1 MKISPFS
8 VNVHW
13 DKRYPKVGTKDCPLQ
28 LFINLKTVQF
38 KVGLKLYCTE
48 REFQSLNSK
57 GGSQEIKELR
67 RKVEDYVR
75 KAEMILAKL
84 PKPTREGF
92 QRLFK
97 SETDIALSHKT
108 DIQFL
113 FEEYHEQLMKEDRI
127 RTATN
132 CIQAYKS
139 LKQYKSKL
147 FFEDIDEVFLK
158 GYMAWMRSKGCS
170 PATGQIYLRNLRTIF
185 NKAIREGYIS
195 ERFYPFKNYAI
206 GTSAKSKA
214 VLYPEHIKKLWEY
227 QPNGLRE
234 TRAKDLWF
242 FCYLGNG
249 MNFKDA
255 AYLKHKNIKGDKLSF
270 VREKTKRTNTV
281 SEKEVIVFLH
291 SESKKVI
298 QRWANSDG
306 QKDDYIFPFLNDTIS
321 EQEREKR
328 FKTIKRIT
336 NKSLN
341 RIGETLGL
349 PERLCLNLARHSF
362 ATMLKLNGTPLTFIS
377 DAMGHSN
384 VTTTEHYLKSIQD
397 RNIREISAQL
407 LKF

>member
-13 DKRYPKVGTKDCPLQ
+13 DKRYPKAGTNDCPLQ

-38 KVGLKLYCTE
+38 KVGIRLYCTE
-48 REFQSLNSK
+48 KEFHALNSK
-57 GGSQEIKELR
+57 GGSLGIKELR

-75 KAEMILAKL
+75 KAELILSKL
-84 PKPTREGF
+84 PKLTRESF

-97 SETDIALSHKT
+97 SETDLALSHKT
-108 DIQFL
+108 AVGFL
-113 FEEYHEQLMKEDRI
+113 FEEYSEQLMKEDRI

-132 CIQAYKS
+132 CMQAYKS
-139 LKQYKSKL
+139 FKQYKSAL

-170 PATGQIYLRNLRTIF
+170 TATGQIYMRNLRMIF

-195 ERFYPFKNYAI
+195 ERLYPFKSYAI

-214 VLYPEHIKKLWEY
+214 VLYPEHIKKLWEF
-227 QPNGLRE
+227 QPNSLRE
-234 TRAKDLWF
+234 KRAKDLWF
-242 FCYLGNG
+242 FCYLCNG

-255 AYLKHKNIKGDKLSF
+255 VYLKNKNIKGDKISF

-281 SEKEVIVFLH
+281 SEKEINVFFH
-291 SESKKVI
+291 RETKRIIRQWGYNSKDHEDYVFPYL
-298 QRWANSDG
+298 NSSTTE
-306 QKDDYIFPFLNDTIS
+306 L
-321 EQEREKR
+321 EREKR
-328 FKTIKRIT
+328 LKTIKRVT

-341 RIGETLGL
+341 KIGASLKL

-362 ATMLKLNGTPLTFIS
+362 ATMLKLNGTPLSFIS
-377 DAMGHSN
+377 DAMGHAN
-384 VTTTEHYLKSIQD
+384 ITTTEHYLKSIQD
-397 RNIREISAQL
+397 KNVKTISDTL
-407 LKF
+407 LNF

>member
-1 MKISPFS
+1 MKITPFS

-13 DKRYPKVGTKDCPLQ
+13 DKRYPKAGTNDCPLQ

-38 KVGLKLYCTE
+38 KVGLRLYCTE
-48 REFQSLNSK
+48 KEFQALNSK

-75 KAEMILAKL
+75 KAEMILTKL
-84 PKPTREGF
+84 PKPTRESF

-108 DIQFL
+108 DIGFL
-113 FEEYHEQLMKEDRI
+113 FEEYSEQLMKEDRI

-132 CIQAYKS
+132 CMQAYKS
-139 LKQYKSKL
+139 FKQYKSVL
-147 FFEDIDEVFLK
+147 FFEDIDEGFLK
-158 GYMAWMRSKGCS
+158 GYMAWMRGKGCS

-195 ERFYPFKNYAI
+195 ERLYPFKVYTI

-227 QPNGLRE
+227 QPSGIRE

-255 AYLKHKNIKGDKLSF
+255 AYLKYKNIKGDKLAF

-281 SEKEVIVFLH
+281 SEKEVNVFLH
-291 SESKKVI
+291 KETKKII
-298 QRWANSDG
+298 QRWSNESKANDM
-306 QKDDYIFPFLNDTIS
+306 YVFPFLNDTIT
-321 EQEREKR
+321 EQERERR

-341 RIGETLGL
+341 KIGESLKL

-362 ATMLKLNGTPLTFIS
+362 ATMLKLNGTPLSFIS

-384 VTTTEHYLKSIQD
+384 ITTTEHYLKSIQD
-397 RNIREISAQL
+397 KNIKQMSESL